1 MVDYTADYLLDKQI
15 RIFQP
20 IDGYRA
26 STDAVFLS
34 SLISR
39 VKANE
44 QILDVGSGT
53 GAVSLCLA
61 HRFPQNKIIGLE
73 IQPELTALSNMSARA
88 NAFENLCYFN
98 CDINK
103 PLSNQ
108 IAKGSFEH
116 VVSNPPYSDHDM
128 PSPKIGKATAHNFNQ
143 SDLSKWIDFMLTMLK
158 PNGYF
163 YMVNRAE
170 ALDEILYSL
179 HKKAGA
185 IDIVPLY
192 SKACHPAK
200 RVLISA
206 RKNSKT
212 PLKIE
217 PELVIHKVNGDY
229 TDEAHRILRLG
240 QNIAQAFSKSEK

>member
-1 MVDYTADYLLDKQI
+1 MPDFTADYLLDKQI

-20 IDGYRA
+20 VDGYRA

-34 SLISR
+34 SLISQ

-73 IQPELTALSNMSARA
+73 IQSKLAELSNMSAAA
-88 NAFENLCYFN
+88 NGFENLQYLNF
-98 CDINK
+98 DIQQ
-103 PLSNQ
+103 PQTVLPY
-108 IAKGSFEH
+108 GSFHH
-116 VVSNPPYSDHDM
+116 VISNPPYSDHDM
-128 PSPKIGKATAHNFNQ
+128 PSPKLGKATAHNFR
-143 SDLSKWIDFMLTMLK
+143 DFHLSEWIDFMLKMLR
-158 PNGYF
+158 PQGYF

-170 ALDEILYSL
+170 AVDEILACLY
-179 HKKAGA
+179 KKTGA

-192 SKACHPAK
+192 SKVDQPAK

-206 RKNSKT
+206 RKNSKAPT
-212 PLKIE
+212 KIE
-217 PELVIHKVNGDY
+217 QGLIVHNRDGSY
-229 TDEAHRILRLG
+229 TEKAHCILRLG
-240 QNIAQAFSKSEK
+240 ESMAQASSKSEK